1 MIEQPARVEQFQQEI
16 DAMQL
21 RDPAVTRERNLLRL
35 GGILMVVGIVVAAGA
50 YVLDRSANVNSGQAQ
65 QLDALSLGLL
75 GVVITVVGGAMFLR
89 YSLGQFLRF
98 WLARLSYEQQAAADR
113 LSGGPAP
120 IPNPAA
126 APPKVAPAI
135 KR

>member
-1 MIEQPARVEQFQQEI
+1 MIEQPARVEQFQKEI

-35 GGILMVVGIVVAAGA
+35 GGILMAVGIIIAAGA
-50 YVLDRSANVNSGQAQ
+50 YILDRSANVNNGQPQ
-65 QLDALSLGLL
+65 QLDALSLALL
-75 GVVITVVGGAMFLR
+75 GLTIAIVGGAMFLR

-113 LSGGPAP
+113 LVESTA
-120 IPNPAA
+120 PNPAA
-126 APPKVAPAI
+126 AAPKVAPAI

>member
-1 MIEQPARVEQFQQEI
+1 
-16 DAMQL
+16 
-21 RDPAVTRERNLLRL
+21 
-35 GGILMVVGIVVAAGA
+35 
-50 YVLDRSANVNSGQAQ
+50 
-65 QLDALSLGLL
+65 
-75 GVVITVVGGAMFLR
+75 MFLR

-113 LSGGPAP
+113 LSGGPTPA
-120 IPNPAA
+120 PNPAA

>member
-1 MIEQPARVEQFQQEI
+1 
-16 DAMQL
+16 
-21 RDPAVTRERNLLRL
+21 
-35 GGILMVVGIVVAAGA
+35 
-50 YVLDRSANVNSGQAQ
+50 
-65 QLDALSLGLL
+65 
-75 GVVITVVGGAMFLR
+75 MFLR

-113 LSGGPAP
+113 LSGATA
-120 IPNPAA
+120 PNPAA

>member
-1 MIEQPARVEQFQQEI
+1 
-16 DAMQL
+16 
-21 RDPAVTRERNLLRL
+21 
-35 GGILMVVGIVVAAGA
+35 
-50 YVLDRSANVNSGQAQ
+50 
-65 QLDALSLGLL
+65 
-75 GVVITVVGGAMFLR
+75 MFLR

-113 LSGGPAP
+113 LSAGTM
-120 IPNPAA
+120 PNPAA